1 MQGDKELKV
10 SHAPVCG
17 NASLP
22 SVDKASRLTSQ
33 SKFVLIYNFLL
44 VFSWGRFFPAHQ
56 QA

>member
-17 NASLP
+17 NASLL
-22 SVDKASRLTSQ
+22 SVDKASRLTPQ
-33 SKFVLIYNFLL
+33 SKFVLIYNFLF